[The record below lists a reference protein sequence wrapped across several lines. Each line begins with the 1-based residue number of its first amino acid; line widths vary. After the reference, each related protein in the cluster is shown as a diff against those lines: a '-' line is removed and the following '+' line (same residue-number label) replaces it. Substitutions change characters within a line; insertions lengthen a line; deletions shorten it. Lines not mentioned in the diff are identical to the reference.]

1 MYDVVISISHEETDS
16 DGIKLLSSI
25 FLFPDDS
32 LWPASQVCID
42 NTQQLRTNS
51 LCPPPLTFQGQ
62 RKTEYSY
69 FH

>member
-1 MYDVVISISHEETDS
+1 MM
-16 DGIKLLSSI
+16 L
-25 FLFPDDS
+25 LFPFLMKKQTQMGSNGCPVSLFLNDS
-32 LWPASQVCID
+32 LWPASQVFLD
-42 NTQQLRTNS
+42 NTQQLRTNG